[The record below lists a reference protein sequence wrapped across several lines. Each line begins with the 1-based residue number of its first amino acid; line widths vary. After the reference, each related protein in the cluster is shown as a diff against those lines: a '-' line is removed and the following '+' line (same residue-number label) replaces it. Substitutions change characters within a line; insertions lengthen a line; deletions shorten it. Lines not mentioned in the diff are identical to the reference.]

1 MLIRSAVFLA
11 ICRIS
16 KPTEIQNILGGILLF
31 KYLKKINFREI
42 NFTGISFCG
51 CKFWHIYLEF
61 IFADGEILIIS
72 RGFSFV
78 IARYLIFTSSKTIT
92 AWKVSVFGVILVR
105 IFPHSD
111 WIGRDT
117 SISPYLVRMRGN
129 TDQNNSEYRHF
140 LRKWIEGKKQNVA
153 KLQKCEDVLIQYYSH
168 S

>member
-1 MLIRSAVFLA
+1 MKWYKYIHYILFSVNKRLTRDTMLIRSAVFLA

-117 SISPYLVRMRGN
+117 SISPYLVRMRGIRTRITPN
-129 TDQNNSEYRHF
+129 TDTFYGSE
-140 LRKWIEGKKQNVA
+140 
-153 KLQKCEDVLIQYYSH
+153 
-168 S
+168 